1 MREWSARLARLEAT
15 IAARVNPPKRHR
27 VFFALD
33 PLLNDPAWRVAH
45 GLSAVSP
52 FPVHESFEAAQA
64 SDGGGP
70 VVTYYGP
77 TRQPTEP
84 EEIAP

>member
-1 MREWSARLARLEAT
+1 MREWSSRIARLEAA
-15 IAARVNPPKRHR
+15 IAARVNPPKRPR

-33 PLLNDPAWRVAH
+33 PLINDPAWRAAR
-45 GLSAVSP
+45 GLPAESTIT
-52 FPVHESFEAAQA
+52 VHESFEAAQA
-64 SDGGGP
+64 SDDGP

-77 TRQPTEP
+77 HRQPTEP